1 MPILQNTILRHRE
14 GKPPAQAHT
23 ATCSSRHI
31 LLQRGGSAPASPL
44 PQKPRRTGRRVPK
57 SLGLSSSVPCT
68 TTSPPQTSTSVTRQ
82 RRPPH
87 SASTRAASTRMA
99 PSAVSAAQ
107 DSHPRTSRTTAR
119 PPDPGPEPSSPGGR
133 PAGAC
138 LRALPALPSCP
149 LAHMRTGML
158 AWRERTT
165 DRWTD
170 GRRDFL
176 HCFTT
181 PTPPVNAAS
190 PGLSHSPLHISTPF
204 YKNVQ
209 LKKTHLF
216 CIFCFCLPMFLSLA
230 PEFVR

>member
-138 LRALPALPSCP
+138 LRGLPALPSLLSAC
-149 LAHMRTGML
+149 AHAHRDAGLEGEDDGQM
-158 AWRERTT
+158 
-165 DRWTD
+165 DRWEE
-170 GRRDFL
+170 GLPSLLHHPNPSCQRCKPRPIPQSPSYFHSFL
-176 HCFTT
+176 
-181 PTPPVNAAS
+181 
-190 PGLSHSPLHISTPF
+190 
-204 YKNVQ
+204 
-209 LKKTHLF
+209 
-216 CIFCFCLPMFLSLA
+216 
-230 PEFVR
+230 